1 MNIYDKILIS
11 QEWLLQFE
19 TIVKM
24 KSRDEL
30 ELQEYEKKPDH
41 NPKAVAIRR
50 EKLQAD
56 KNFINIT
63 KKLIDAQ
70 AHELKELQNKA
81 SLSKY
86 YKDKY
91 DILEKYSRSKGIDTE
106 LTNYMRKSDFI
117 NF

>member
-1 MNIYDKILIS
+1 MNIYDKTLIS

-19 TIVKM
+19 LIVKM
-24 KSRDEL
+24 KARDEA
-30 ELQEYEKKPDH
+30 ELFEYSKNTNH
-41 NPKAVAIRR
+41 NPKAVAIRQ

-70 AHELKELQNKA
+70 AHELQELHNKA
-81 SLSKY
+81 SLANY